1 MKRSL
6 FLILVLLAAQ
16 EINAQAQQPAKVYR
30 IGLLSAGSRSAGFT
44 GPGQLRPLLE
54 GLRELGYVEG
64 QNIVIEYRFAQGKE
78 ERLADLATE
87 LLRKKVD
94 VIIAT
99 STPAAQAAKKS
110 TVTIP
115 IVMTFV
121 GDPVVSGL
129 VASLAQPGGNITGL
143 SLLAPELNG
152 KRLELLKEACPRASL
167 IAVLWNPASSASEL
181 WLKEIEVAARALG
194 VRLQPLEVRDT
205 KDFDDAFSAITT
217 KRAGA
222 LLVLRHPVFSIHQ
235 TRIVDFAAKSR
246 LPAMYSR
253 SGSAEAGGLMFYGP
267 NDDEMWRRAATY
279 VDKIL
284 KGAKP
289 ADLPVEQPMKFE
301 FIINLKTAKQ
311 IGLTIPPNMLA
322 RADKV
327 IK

>member
-1 MKRSL
+1 MKAKIL
-6 FLILVLLAAQ
+6 VYALPALILTIIHLV
-16 EINAQAQQPAKVYR
+16 EAQQPGKVNR
-30 IGLLSAGSRSAGFT
+30 IGLLSGGSPSAGLT
-44 GPGQLRPLLE
+44 GLGPLLQ

-64 QNIVIEYRFAQGKE
+64 QNIVIEYRYSQGKE
-78 ERLADLATE
+78 DQLPDLATE
-87 LLRKKVD
+87 LVRKRVD

-121 GDPVVSGL
+121 GDPVASGL
-129 VASLAQPGGNITGL
+129 VASLARPGGNITGL
-143 SLLAPELNG
+143 SILSPELSG
-152 KRLELLKEACPRASL
+152 KRLELLKEALPRVSL
-167 IAVLWNPASSASEL
+167 IAVLWNPSESVSKL
-181 WLKEIEVAARALG
+181 SLKETEVAARALG
-194 VRLQPLEVRDT
+194 VELQPLEVRDT
-205 KDFDDAFSAITT
+205 KDFDEAFSAITS

-222 LLVLRHPVFSIHQ
+222 LLVLRHPVISIHQ

-267 NDDEMWRRAATY
+267 NDAELSRRAATF

-289 ADLPVEQPMKFE
+289 ADIPVEQPKKFE
-301 FIINLKTAKQ
+301 FIINLKAAKQ
-311 IGLTIPPNMLA
+311 IGLTIPPNVLA

-327 IK
+327 IR